1 MRYYCDIFYA
11 RVCRP
16 KSHRIDINNRMTDAE
31 ISEIVEMAWCDRTSF
46 DMISRQ
52 TGLSEAQIIKVMRRE
67 LKPKSF
73 RLWRRR
79 VSGRVEKHSAI
90 SKKTG

>member
-1 MRYYCDIFYA
+1 
-11 RVCRP
+11 
-16 KSHRIDINNRMTDAE
+16 MTDAE
-31 ISEIVEMAWCDRTSF
+31 MSEIVEMAWCDRTSF

-52 TGLSEAQIIKVMRRE
+52 TGLSEAQIIKIMRRE

-73 RLWRRR
+73 CIWRQR

-90 SKKTG
+90 SKKIL

>member
-1 MRYYCDIFYA
+1 VSLFKYHNIYND
-11 RVCRP
+11 
-16 KSHRIDINNRMTDAE
+16 NRMTDAE
-31 ISEIVEMAWCDRTSF
+31 ISEIVEMAWCDRKSF

-52 TGLSEAQIIKVMRRE
+52 TGLSEAQIIKIMRRE

-73 RLWRRR
+73 RIWRRR

-90 SKKTG
+90 SGKTA